1 MCAGSTGSPEPSA
14 RSSAKEATVHGVWSV
29 TNRPRGPRVLEFSR
43 SAGQGLFFLT
53 ILAALLLLL
62 ETPHPWKQPAG

>member
-14 RSSAKEATVHGVWSV
+14 RSSAKEAAVHGVWSV
-29 TNRPRGPRVLEFSR
+29 TNRPRVLEFSR